1 MIVSAPMNEI
11 ELRNL
16 MYTAQQNNNGPFTI
30 RYPRGKGVINNW
42 KKEFE
47 LINAYVAGLNGL
59 IVFVLLNAVDPPPIA
74 AYSEITFPC
83 CSPNKKIE
91 YGDVLPICA

>member
-30 RYPRGKGVINNW
+30 RYPRGKGVTNNW
-42 KKEFE
+42 KKEFK
-47 LINAYVAGLNGL
+47 LINQDSYVFAESSK
-59 IVFVLLNAVDPPPIA
+59 
-74 AYSEITFPC
+74 SEKFNYDGYEILDV
-83 CSPNKKIE
+83 KI
-91 YGDVLPICA
+91 YGSSKLTILRLSSSSSIE